1 MVKFGPISGA
11 PAGGPQGSPVK
22 VTRFR
27 DTLTGDKRCV
37 PCDTMVGRL
46 PEKRDVWLRGVM
58 VAHHLR
64 RADEVAPGE
73 EVLLFD
79 EAAGGLWFYVKKL
92 ADVAEVTDADVVALA
107 GEARLAG
114 DTEMV
119 EACTGALQGDDF
131 AREECE
137 NVIYDKR
144 EQNV

>member
-1 MVKFGPISGA
+1 VKFGPISGA

-64 RADEVAPGE
+64 RADEVASGE

-79 EAAGGLWFYVKKL
+79 QAANNLWYYVTKL
-92 ADVAEVTDADVVALA
+92 ADVEEVTDADIVALER
-107 GEARLAG
+107 EARRAG
-114 DTEMV
+114 DLEM
-119 EACTGALQGDDF
+119 ASTCTGALHGDDF
-131 AREECE
+131 AREEIE

-144 EQNV
+144 GQNV

>member
-1 MVKFGPISGA
+1 MKFGPISGA

-64 RADEVAPGE
+64 RADEVADGE

-79 EAAGGLWFYVKKL
+79 QAANNLWYYVTKL
-92 ADVAEVTDADVVALA
+92 ADVEEVTDADIVALER
-107 GEARLAG
+107 EARRAG
-114 DTEMV
+114 DLEM
-119 EACTGALQGDDF
+119 ASTCTGALQGDDF

-144 EQNV
+144 GQDV